1 MEITCQKTETRVRA
15 EQALCPDFLLP
26 GEASARPLKRF
37 FEKEKTGPA
46 DSGTIQQR
54 HRFDKN

>member
-1 MEITCQKTETRVRA
+1 MPKDRDTSPGRA
-15 EQALCPDFLLP
+15 TLCPDFLLP
-26 GEASARPLKRF
+26 GETSARPLKRF
-37 FEKEKTGPA
+37 FEKDKTGPA